1 MLETF
6 TADTFRPRIGEE
18 FRVVVDDRHY
28 MPTRLADVT
37 EWGAGPH
44 APEGSRTPFTLTF
57 RAAHGMLVPQRTYP
71 VLNENMTPFE
81 LFLVPL
87 ESDAEGARYEAVFT

>member
-1 MLETF
+1 MLHTF

-57 RAAHGMLVPQRTYP
+57 RAAPGMLVPQRIYP
-71 VLNENMTPFE
+71 VLNENMPPCE
-81 LFLVPL
+81 MFLVPL
-87 ESDAEGARYEAVFT
+87 GPDSDGMRYEAVFT